1 MGVVVNATPLIALS
15 LINRLTL
22 LKQLFNEVIVP
33 SAVYEEVALQGIGR
47 PGARFFRDSS
57 WIEVLTPKVSS
68 TIEPLLLGLIGANLS
83 RLCCVWTEVPLSKG
97 GFRGIS
103 NGLHKSPQPPSQKG
117 GVLLAKLTPMCWG
130 LNGRLQ
136 VLLLAMEVQ
145 PDWVLI
151 DRRLARRVAR
161 VMGLTVKG
169 TVGVLLAAFR
179 AGFLS
184 NVEALEAVHQL
195 IEEGIRISPTVVTWF
210 QSELDR
216 L

>member
-47 PGARFFRDSS
+47 PGARVFHDSS

-68 TIEPLLLGLIGANLS
+68 TIEPLLLGLDTG
-83 RLCCVWTEVPLSKG
+83 E
-97 GFRGIS
+97 
-103 NGLHKSPQPPSQKG
+103 
-117 GVLLAKLTPMCWG
+117 
-130 LNGRLQ
+130 LQ

-151 DRRLARRVAR
+151 DERLARRVAR

-210 QSELDR
+210 QSELDG